1 MMSKTHIAVG
11 VAASLAI
18 LQPATL
24 GGCLACVI
32 GGSVGGD
39 ICDIDVKP
47 SDCVRDALYGHAI
60 VSTIVSVALLAD
72 YLLGAGICAA
82 FAAHVGPEMALGLL
96 VLILAGI
103 WGYRSKHRT
112 FTHSLLGL
120 VAMSGALWL
129 VCPVLAPPFAIGFA
143 AHVLLDL
150 LNHKKVQLL
159 YPFKILC
166 FSLGL
171 CRADGPANTLLM
183 CAGTLA
189 ALGLFAWRLALCLPA
204 WLAPAL

>member
-32 GGSVGGD
+32 GGAVGGD

-47 SDCVRDALYGHAI
+47 SDYVRDALYGHVI

-72 YLLGAGICAA
+72 YLLEAGLCAY
-82 FAAHVGPEMALGLL
+82 FAEHAGPEMAAGAI

-112 FTHSLLGL
+112 FSHSFLGFA
-120 VAMSGALWL
+120 VMTAALWF
-129 VCPVLAPPFAIGFA
+129 VCPMFAAPFAIGYA
-143 AHVLLDL
+143 CHVALDL
-150 LNHKKVQLL
+150 LNRKKVQLL
-159 YPFKILC
+159 YPFKFGT
-166 FSLGL
+166 FSLGI
-171 CRADGPANTLLM
+171 CRANGIVNYALM
-183 CAGTLA
+183 VAGMLA
-189 ALGLFAWRLALCLPA
+189 AVALFVWRLSVCLPR
-204 WLAPAL
+204 